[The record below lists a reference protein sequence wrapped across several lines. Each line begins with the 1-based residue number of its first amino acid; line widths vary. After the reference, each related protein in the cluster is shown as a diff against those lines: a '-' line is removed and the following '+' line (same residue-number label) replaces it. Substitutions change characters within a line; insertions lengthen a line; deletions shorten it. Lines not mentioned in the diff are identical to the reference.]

1 MPTRYERKLA
11 VLAKIEATYGT
22 DAAPTG
28 SANAMLMTD
37 VALTPMA
44 GSEESR
50 ALLQP
55 YLGNQGVILTG
66 DHVILEGSI
75 EMAGSGTA
83 GDAPAYGAML
93 RACGLQEVIDA
104 GVDVTYA
111 PVSAGFEA
119 VTIYYNLDG
128 VRHIMVG
135 ARGNVSF
142 EMTPQ
147 RIPRFRFRMLGL
159 AGTITDQA
167 LPTVDHT
174 GFQTPV
180 VVNKA
185 NTTVSIHGLTA
196 PIERLS
202 FDLGHQ
208 VEPRLLIN
216 YEGIEIVDR
225 QAAGSVTVQ
234 AGTLA
239 EKDWFAIAKARTRG
253 VLAVVHGTAPGN
265 IVGVNGPNVE
275 VGRPTQGASQGIAN
289 YTLALMLVPDAGNDE
304 LSIVIK

>member
-1 MPTRYERKLA
+1 MATRFERKLA
-11 VLAKIEATYGT
+11 VLAKIETNYGT
-22 DAAPTG
+22 DIVPTG
-28 SANAMLMTD
+28 ADNAMLMTD

-50 ALLQP
+50 ALLLP

-75 EMAGSGTA
+75 EMAGAGDA
-83 GDAPAYGAML
+83 GDAPAYGPML

-104 GVDVTYA
+104 GVSVTYA

-119 VTIYYNLDG
+119 VSIYYNLDG
-128 VRHIMVG
+128 VRHVLLG
-135 ARGNVSF
+135 ARGNITF

-167 LPTVDHT
+167 LPTVDHA
-174 GFQTPV
+174 GFVKPV

-185 NTTVSIHGLTA
+185 NTTAVIHGLTA

-202 FDLGHQ
+202 FDAGHQ

-225 QAAGSVTVQ
+225 QASGSVTVQ

-239 EKDWFAIAKARTRG
+239 EKNWFAIAQARTRG
-253 VLAVVHGTAPGN
+253 ALSVVHGKTAGN
-265 IVGVNGPNVE
+265 IVELAAAAVE
-275 VGRPTQGASQGIAN
+275 IGRPTQGASQGIAN
-289 YTLALMLVPDAGNDE
+289 YTLPLAFVPGAGNDE
-304 LSIVIK
+304 FSIVIK

>member
-1 MPTRYERKLA
+1 MATRFERKLVVA
-11 VLAKIEATYGT
+11 AKIEATYGT

-28 SANAMLMTD
+28 AANAMLMTD

-50 ALLQP
+50 ALLLP

-66 DHVILEGSI
+66 DHTILEGSI
-75 EMAGSGTA
+75 EIAGSGTA
-83 GDAPAYGAML
+83 GDAPEYGPML

-104 GVDVTYA
+104 GVSVTYA
-111 PVSAGFEA
+111 PVSTAFEA
-119 VTIYYNLDG
+119 ITIHYNLDG
-128 VRHIMVG
+128 VRHIMLG

-142 EMTPQ
+142 ELTPQ
-147 RIPRFRFRMLGL
+147 RIPRYRFRLLGL
-159 AGTITDQA
+159 SGTITDQP
-167 LPTVDHT
+167 LPAVTHS
-174 GFQTPV
+174 GFVKPV

-185 NTTVSIHGLTA
+185 NTSLSFAGVSP

-225 QAAGSVTVQ
+225 QASGSVTVQ

-239 EKDWFAIAKARTRG
+239 EKNWFAMAQDRTRG
-253 VLAVVHGTAPGN
+253 VLALEHGKTAGN
-265 IVGVNGPNVE
+265 IVGVVGPQVE
-275 VGRPTQGASQGIAN
+275 VGRPTQGATQGIAN
-289 YTLALMLVPDAGNDE
+289 YTLPLMLIPDAGNDE
-304 LSIVIK
+304 LGIIIK